1 LHDFITKSIKL
12 HLVDPHDPSKRTRV
26 LLSLTHLVRMEPE
39 YYLETDGGRRM
50 VSAVGAG
57 EESAQRERGVKRSFI
72 IFDDMGNRYEGYAGS
87 REAQALL
94 EQIWS
99 ESA

>member
-1 LHDFITKSIKL
+1 LHDYISKSIKL
-12 HLVDPHDPSKRTRV
+12 HLIDPHDPSKRTRV
-26 LLSLTHLVRMEPE
+26 LLSLTHLVRMQPE
-39 YYLETDGGRRM
+39 YYRENDGGTRM
-50 VSAVGAG
+50 VMPLGAD
-57 EESAQRERGVKRSFI
+57 EDATRRQPGVKRSFI
-72 IFDDMGNRYEGYAGS
+72 IYDDMGSRYESYAGS